1 MKEIESLYLLK
12 EKVLIRYKE
21 QFPFFN
27 GNWKTFSTQDIRN
40 LIDTIEEKTG
50 QTLSEKWIYTHLK
63 PILNEKLP
71 RKDTLN
77 ILSEFVGYSS
87 WDEFR
92 YLSENKKS
100 NTENSKTREKTK
112 FVAPSLSRSLIILGI
127 LIVGFFIYFLTNKKP
142 EKQSIELKNEF
153 TNEKIE
159 DGNLKVYE
167 IKENEKVLLKV
178 ENSTVEIDQ
187 KDTKIIV
194 ESPYYQTEEIEIKKE
209 EPKTEISIK
218 PDDYAMMLKAFMLS
232 DIKDWETRKEQ
243 LNKILSDDLEV
254 IVMLRNDLGAEYFNK
269 EEFSQMLVIPSDHLK
284 KMKIIQLES
293 NDNKQIRFIRI
304 KLN

>member
-1 MKEIESLYLLK
+1 MSLQTKNRRREFKGLRSK
-12 EKVLIRYKE
+12 RKRKS
-21 QFPFFN
+21 
-27 GNWKTFSTQDIRN
+27 TF
-40 LIDTIEEKTG
+40 
-50 QTLSEKWIYTHLK
+50 
-63 PILNEKLP
+63 
-71 RKDTLN
+71 
-77 ILSEFVGYSS
+77 
-87 WDEFR
+87 
-92 YLSENKKS
+92 
-100 NTENSKTREKTK
+100 
-112 FVAPSLSRSLIILGI
+112 
-127 LIVGFFIYFLTNKKP
+127 
-142 EKQSIELKNEF
+142 
-153 TNEKIE
+153 
-159 DGNLKVYE
+159 
-167 IKENEKVLLKV
+167 LKV
-178 ENSTVEIDQ
+178 ENSTVEINK

-209 EPKTEISIK
+209 EPKTEISVK

-269 EEFSQMLVIPSDHLK
+269 EEFTQMLVIPSDNLK